1 MVILISVGELPP
13 SGAPTPPDPDDRS
26 LGKRQWEFS
35 TASEARPLICSPSN
49 SRLLPC
55 ILPQRIHTHAENTHR

>member
-1 MVILISVGELPP
+1 MVILISVGELSP

-35 TASEARPLICSPSN
+35 TASEARPLVGSPSS
-49 SRLLPC
+49 SRLLPG
-55 ILPQRIHTHAENTHR
+55 IDP